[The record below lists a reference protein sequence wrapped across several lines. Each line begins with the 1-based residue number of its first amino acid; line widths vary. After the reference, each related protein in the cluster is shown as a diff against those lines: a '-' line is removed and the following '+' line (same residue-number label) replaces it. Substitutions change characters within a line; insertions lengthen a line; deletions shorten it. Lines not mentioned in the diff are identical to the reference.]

1 MSIAG
6 RLLLSADG
14 YSGVFLLH
22 SDGHGEVKW
31 LCVSGVTLLYGETR
45 RDDVGSDCGEL
56 FSHDAAT
63 ASTPHTIGGFKVH
76 AASGSRGVVDGK
88 LGCSRIGSVLCV
100 PLQLRLMTDGVL
112 SLSDCRS
119 DSYHCDYNDYG
130 NRRPIG
136 VKHDREQ
143 YYPTR

>member
-1 MSIAG
+1 MLGVYCNDADFHPL
-6 RLLLSADG
+6 RL
-14 YSGVFLLH
+14 VF
-22 SDGHGEVKW
+22 VN
-31 LCVSGVTLLYGETR
+31 
-45 RDDVGSDCGEL
+45 
-56 FSHDAAT
+56 
-63 ASTPHTIGGFKVH
+63 
-76 AASGSRGVVDGK
+76 GK

-119 DSYHCDYNDYG
+119 DSYHCYYNDYG

-136 VKHDREQ
+136 GKHDREQ